1 MSENGL
7 HKGFVR
13 GVYGQNRR
21 HENVFFAKW
30 ITEDGSFHGLMKGL
44 YGRHPEATEERP
56 AGWFNGIW
64 VSRELR
70 IVGNVRGVWDE
81 GNDPEQGGFFRGAW
95 SALCRP

>member
-1 MSENGL
+1 
-7 HKGFVR
+7 VR

-21 HENVFFAKW
+21 NEKVFFAKW
-30 ITEDGSFHGLMKGL
+30 ITDDGNFHGLMKGR
-44 YGRHPEATEERP
+44 YGSDLVLGGAPE
-56 AGWFNGIW
+56 GWFNGIW